1 MVKRYIFTPGP
12 TPISE
17 EVLLEHARPLLHH
30 RSPEF
35 SKIFIEVAEKLKKL
49 FKTQNDVFILTSSGT
64 GAMEAAITNSFSVG
78 DKVLVASAGNFGERF
93 EKISKKFGLD
103 VILLDYEWGDNVNPD
118 DIKKSLDENP
128 DIKGV
133 MLQFSETSTG
143 ALNDIETIGS
153 IVKNYQAILIVDA
166 ISGIG
171 ASDLRTDEW
180 SVDIAI
186 GGSQKALSAPTGVA
200 FMSISEKAWKLIEKS
215 DIPCFYFDLMKAK
228 EASLRTPP
236 QTPWTPGISIIVAMN
251 KALDMLFEEG
261 QTIRREAVIK
271 LLKREPEPYEE
282 EWEED
287 FETIKALKI
296 CYKAL
301 KNQMEETI
309 NAGRK
314 NQHVWEIYGSKGSMF
329 WDLEDLNHLYVN
341 IANVP
346 IKEVSGFTKVNVT
359 DPIHPFSDMLW
370 PPGHN
375 MGWESGHINEILH
388 FIDAVVNDKSVEPY
402 GATFYDGYVVQLVMD
417 AVKKSSISG
426 KKVKIR
432 TKI

>member
-1 MVKRYIFTPGP
+1 MQDLFCIIGRLSFQ
-12 TPISE
+12 
-17 EVLLEHARPLLHH
+17 
-30 RSPEF
+30 
-35 SKIFIEVAEKLKKL
+35 KIFIEVTEKLKKL
-49 FKTQNDVFILTSSGT
+49 FKTQNGVFILTSSGT

-103 VILLDYEWGDNVNPD
+103 VILLDYEWGDNVNPN

-143 ALNDIETIGS
+143 ALNDIEAIGS

-180 SVDIAI
+180 GIDIAM

-200 FMSISEKAWKLIEKS
+200 FMSISEKAWKLMEKS

-261 QTIRREAVIK
+261 LEKAFERHKVLAKDTQKAVEALGMELLVRDESKRGTSVTSVNMPDSVDGKKLTDIMRVKYGVTIAGGQGK
-271 LLKREPEPYEE
+271 LKGKIFRLGHLGYFGMFDTITAISAMEMALNEVGFK
-282 EWEED
+282 
-287 FETIKALKI
+287 FEV
-296 CYKAL
+296 
-301 KNQMEETI
+301 
-309 NAGRK
+309 G
-314 NQHVWEIYGSKGSMF
+314 
-329 WDLEDLNHLYVN
+329 
-341 IANVP
+341 
-346 IKEVSGFTKVNVT
+346 
-359 DPIHPFSDMLW
+359 
-370 PPGHN
+370 
-375 MGWESGHINEILH
+375 
-388 FIDAVVNDKSVEPY
+388 
-402 GATFYDGYVVQLVMD
+402 
-417 AVKKSSISG
+417 SSITEAE
-426 KKVKIR
+426 KVFMENNYLN
-432 TKI
+432 